1 MWIVAITF
9 GPSTPGQH
17 LPCDSVPRRRWG
29 FELTLALLGLAG
41 FALRVGYVLAFRRS
55 VVPLAGDAY
64 YYSAGAD
71 LIAGGRGFIEPLAAS
86 AGHVVQAADHPPL
99 YELWLTIAS
108 VVDPG
113 HETWQVTH
121 MLWSCVLGAGSVV
134 FCGLVGRRVAG
145 PRCGLVAAA
154 LAVVYPNMWLHD
166 GALLSETMSIFMVS
180 LTLWSAYRFWDVPV
194 WPRAAWLG
202 ICCGLAALSR
212 PELILMLPLLLL
224 PLAALVKAVP
234 IRRKLGWLAAGGATA
249 LATLAPWVAF
259 NFSRF
264 EEPVYI
270 STNFGS
276 AMAAANCDSTYYGD
290 LIGYKDYACADETF
304 RAAEARTP
312 GWDELDGSQRERQ
325 VRREVFRYIGDHVD
339 RLPVVMAARL
349 GRALKVYGVGQEI
362 DYDDLIHGQER
373 WVVYAGLV
381 SWYIVAGLAI
391 AGAVMLRRRREVPA
405 FPLLVVPAITLLAV
419 AAIFA
424 QTRYRA
430 PAEPAVVILAAV
442 AIDAMSR
449 RRRAESPAEADE
461 HPAAEALAQPV
472 HVTVMSRFGGSRGL
486 RSWGRPESGPVTI
499 A

>member
-1 MWIVAITF
+1 V
-9 GPSTPGQH
+9 
-17 LPCDSVPRRRWG
+17 LRRRWG
-29 FELTLALLGLAG
+29 FELTLAFLGLAG
-41 FALRVGYVLAFRRS
+41 FALRLAYVLAFRRS
-55 VVPLAGDAY
+55 LVPLTGDAY

-71 LIAGGRGFIEPLAAS
+71 LLAGGRGFIEPLAAS
-86 AGHVVQAADHPPL
+86 VGHVEQAADHPPL

-154 LAVVYPNMWLHD
+154 LAAVYPNMWLHD

-180 LTLWSAYRFWDVPV
+180 VTLWSAYRFWDIPN
-194 WPRAAWLG
+194 WRRAAWLG
-202 ICCGLAALSR
+202 LFSGLAALSR

-234 IRRKLGWLAAGGATA
+234 LRRKAGWLAVGGATA

-259 NFSRF
+259 NLSRF
-264 EEPVYI
+264 DEPVYI

-290 LIGYKDYACADETF
+290 LIGYKDYECADETF
-304 RAAEARTP
+304 RAAAARTP
-312 GWDELDGSQRERQ
+312 DWDQLDGSERERR
-325 VRREVFRYIGDHVD
+325 VRREVFRYMGDHAD
-339 RLPVVMAARL
+339 RVPLVMAARV
-349 GRALKVYGVGQEI
+349 GRVLKVYGVRQEI
-362 DYDDLIHGQER
+362 EYDDLIHRQER

-381 SWYIVAGLAI
+381 SWYVVAGLAI
-391 AGAVMLRRRREVPA
+391 AGAVVLRRRREVPV
-405 FPLLVVPAITLLAV
+405 FPLLVVPAIVLMAV

-430 PAEPAVVILAAV
+430 PAEPAVVVLAAV
-442 AIDAMSR
+442 AIDAVTR
-449 RRRAESPAEADE
+449 RRRREPPAEGDEQYPADE
-461 HPAAEALAQPV
+461 S
-472 HVTVMSRFGGSRGL
+472 VTVSV
-486 RSWGRPESGPVTI
+486 PV
-499 A
+499 

>member
-1 MWIVAITF
+1 V
-9 GPSTPGQH
+9 
-17 LPCDSVPRRRWG
+17 LRRRWG
-29 FELTLALLGLAG
+29 FELTLAFLGLAG
-41 FALRVGYVLAFRRS
+41 FALRIAYVLAFRRS

-71 LIAGGRGFIEPLAAS
+71 LLAAGRGFIEPLAAS
-86 AGHVVQAADHPPL
+86 IGHVEQAADHPPL

-154 LAVVYPNMWLHD
+154 LAVVYPNMWVHD

-180 LTLWSAYRFWDVPV
+180 VTLWSAYRFWDVPTGR
-194 WPRAAWLG
+194 RAAWLG
-202 ICCGLAALSR
+202 LCSGLAALSR

-224 PLAALVKAVP
+224 PLAVLAKAVP
-234 IRRKLGWLAAGGATA
+234 VRRKLGWLAVGGAMA
-249 LATLAPWVAF
+249 LATLAPWAAF
-259 NFSRF
+259 NLNRF
-264 EEPVYI
+264 DEPVYI

-290 LIGYKDYACADETF
+290 LIGYKDYGCADETF

-339 RLPVVMAARL
+339 RVPVVMAARV

-362 DYDDLIHGQER
+362 EYDDLIHNQER

-381 SWYIVAGLAI
+381 SWYVVAGLAI
-391 AGAVMLRRRREVPA
+391 AGAVVLRRRREVPV
-405 FPLLVVPAITLLAV
+405 FPLLVVPAIVLMAV
-419 AAIFA
+419 AVIFA

-430 PAEPAVVILAAV
+430 PAEPAVVVLAAV
-442 AIDAMSR
+442 AIDAMTR
-449 RRRAESPAEADE
+449 RRRAESSAEGDA
-461 HPAAEALAQPV
+461 HRRPAAEA
-472 HVTVMSRFGGSRGL
+472 VTVSV
-486 RSWGRPESGPVTI
+486 PV
-499 A
+499 

>member
-1 MWIVAITF
+1 M
-9 GPSTPGQH
+9 
-17 LPCDSVPRRRWG
+17 
-29 FELTLALLGLAG
+29 ALLGLVG
-41 FALRVGYVLAFRRS
+41 FALRIAYVLAFRRS
-55 VVPLAGDAY
+55 VVPLTGDAN

-86 AGHVVQAADHPPL
+86 LGHVEQAADHPPL

-145 PRCGLVAAA
+145 PRCGLVAAGVA
-154 LAVVYPNMWLHD
+154 AVYPSMWLHD
-166 GALLSETMSIFMVS
+166 GALMSETMSIFIVS
-180 LTLWSAYRFWDVPV
+180 VTLWAAYRFWDVPTGR
-194 WPRAAWLG
+194 RAALLG
-202 ICCGLAALSR
+202 LSSGLAALSR
-212 PELILMLPLLLL
+212 PELILMLPLLLV
-224 PLAALVKAVP
+224 PLAVLAKAVP
-234 IRRKLGWLAAGGATA
+234 VTRKLGWLAVGGATA

-259 NFSRF
+259 NLSRF

-290 LIGYKDYACADETF
+290 VIGYKDYACADETF
-304 RAAEARTP
+304 RAAEAHTP
-312 GWDELDGSQRERQ
+312 GWDELDGSQRERR
-325 VRREVFRYIGDHVD
+325 VRREVFEYIGDHGD
-339 RLPVVMAARL
+339 RVPLVMAARV

-362 DYDDLIHGQER
+362 DYDDLIHDQDR

-381 SWYIVAGLAI
+381 SWYVVAGLAV
-391 AGAVMLRRRREVPA
+391 AGAFVLRRRREVPV
-405 FPLLVVPAITLLAV
+405 FPLLVVPAVVLMAA

-430 PAEPAVVILAAV
+430 PAEPAVVVLAAV
-442 AIDAMSR
+442 AIDAVLP
-449 RRRAESPAEADE
+449 RRRAGPPADGDEQGTAAYESETVSV
-461 HPAAEALAQPV
+461 PV
-472 HVTVMSRFGGSRGL
+472 
-486 RSWGRPESGPVTI
+486 
-499 A
+499 

>member
-1 MWIVAITF
+1 M
-9 GPSTPGQH
+9 
-17 LPCDSVPRRRWG
+17 PRRRWG

-55 VVPLAGDAY
+55 VVPLAGDSY

-71 LIAGGRGFIEPLAAS
+71 LIAAGRGFIEPLAAS
-86 AGHVVQAADHPPL
+86 VGHIEQAADHPPL

-154 LAVVYPNMWLHD
+154 LAAVYPNMWLHD
-166 GALLSETMSIFMVS
+166 GALLSETMSIFLVS
-180 LTLWSAYRFWDVPV
+180 VTLWAAYRFWDVPTGR
-194 WPRAAWLG
+194 RAAFLG
-202 ICCGLAALSR
+202 VCTGLAALSR
-212 PELILMLPLLLL
+212 PELILLLPLLLV
-224 PLAALVKAVP
+224 PLAVLAKAVP
-234 IRRKLGWLAAGGATA
+234 LGRKLGWLAVGGATA

-259 NFSRF
+259 NLSRF
-264 EEPVYI
+264 DEPVYI

-290 LIGYKDYACADETF
+290 LIGYKDYECADETF
-304 RAAEARTP
+304 QAAAARTP
-312 GWDELDGSQRERQ
+312 DWDQLDGSERERQ
-325 VRREVFRYIGDHVD
+325 VRREVFRYMDDHAD
-339 RLPVVMAARL
+339 RVPVVMAARV

-362 DYDDLIHGQER
+362 EYDDLIHSQDR
-373 WVVYAGLV
+373 WVVYAGLA
-381 SWYIVAGLAI
+381 SWYVVAGLAV
-391 AGAVMLRRRREVPA
+391 AGAVVLRRRREVPV
-405 FPLLVVPAITLLAV
+405 FPLLVVPAVVLMAV

-430 PAEPAVVILAAV
+430 PAEPALVILAAV
-442 AIDAMSR
+442 AIDAMMR
-449 RRRAESPAEADE
+449 RRQAGPPHRAEGNEHHPAEE
-461 HPAAEALAQPV
+461 SVTLSVPV
-472 HVTVMSRFGGSRGL
+472 
-486 RSWGRPESGPVTI
+486 
-499 A
+499 

>member
-1 MWIVAITF
+1 V
-9 GPSTPGQH
+9 
-17 LPCDSVPRRRWG
+17 LRRRWG
-29 FELTLALLGLAG
+29 FELTLGFLGLAG
-41 FALRVGYVLAFRRS
+41 FALRIAYVLAFRRS
-55 VVPLAGDAY
+55 LVPLSGDAY

-71 LIAGGRGFIEPLAAS
+71 LLAGGRGFIEPLAAS
-86 AGHVVQAADHPPL
+86 AGHVEQAADHPPL

-121 MLWSCVLGAGSVV
+121 MVWSCVLGAGSVV

-154 LAVVYPNMWLHD
+154 LAAVYPNMWLHD

-180 LTLWSAYRFWDVPV
+180 VTLWSAYRFWDVPN
-194 WPRAAWLG
+194 WRRAAWLG
-202 ICCGLAALSR
+202 LFSGLAALTR

-234 IRRKLGWLAAGGATA
+234 LRRKAGWLAVGGATA

-264 EEPVYI
+264 DEPVYI

-290 LIGYKDYACADETF
+290 LIGYKDYDC
-304 RAAEARTP
+304 AAEIFGAAAARTP
-312 GWDELDGSQRERQ
+312 GWNGLDGSQRERQ

-339 RLPVVMAARL
+339 RVPLVVAARV
-349 GRALKVYGVGQEI
+349 GRALKVYGVAQEI
-362 DYDDLIHGQER
+362 DYDDLIHRQER

-381 SWYIVAGLAI
+381 SWYVVAGLAI
-391 AGAVMLRRRREVPA
+391 AGAVVLRRRREVPV
-405 FPLLVVPAITLLAV
+405 FPLLVVPAIVLMAV

-430 PAEPAVVILAAV
+430 PAEPAVVVLAAV
-442 AIDAMSR
+442 AIDALTR
-449 RRRAESPAEADE
+449 RRRGEPPAEGDEQHPADE
-461 HPAAEALAQPV
+461 S
-472 HVTVMSRFGGSRGL
+472 VTVSV
-486 RSWGRPESGPVTI
+486 PV
-499 A
+499 

>member
-1 MWIVAITF
+1 V
-9 GPSTPGQH
+9 
-17 LPCDSVPRRRWG
+17 G
-29 FELTLALLGLAG
+29 FELTLAFLGAG
-41 FALRVGYVLAFRRS
+41 FALRIAYVLAFRRS
-55 VVPLAGDAY
+55 LVPLTGDAY

-71 LIAGGRGFIEPLAAS
+71 LLAGGRGFIEPLAAS
-86 AGHVVQAADHPPL
+86 VGHVEQAADHPPL
-99 YELWLTIAS
+99 FELWLTIAS

-134 FCGLVGRRVAG
+134 FCGLVGRRVGG

-154 LAVVYPNMWLHD
+154 LAAVYPNMWLHD

-180 LTLWSAYRFWDVPV
+180 VTLWSAYRFWDVPN
-194 WPRAAWLG
+194 WRRAAWLG
-202 ICCGLAALSR
+202 LFSGLAALSR

-234 IRRKLGWLAAGGATA
+234 LRRKAGWLAVGGATA

-264 EEPVYI
+264 DEPVYI

-290 LIGYKDYACADETF
+290 LIGYKDYECANETF
-304 RAAEARTP
+304 RAAAARTP
-312 GWDELDGSQRERQ
+312 DWDQLDGSERERQ
-325 VRREVFRYIGDHVD
+325 VRREVFRYMGDHAD
-339 RLPVVMAARL
+339 RVPLVMAARV
-349 GRALKVYGVGQEI
+349 GRVLKVYGVGQEI
-362 DYDDLIHGQER
+362 EYDDLIHRQER

-381 SWYIVAGLAI
+381 SWYVVAGLAI
-391 AGAVMLRRRREVPA
+391 AGAVVLRRRRKVPV
-405 FPLLVVPAITLLAV
+405 FPLLVVPAIVLMAV

-430 PAEPAVVILAAV
+430 PAEPAVVVLAAV
-442 AIDAMSR
+442 AIDAMMP
-449 RRRAESPAEADE
+449 RRRAGPAAAGDEHRPAEA
-461 HPAAEALAQPV
+461 PEAVSVPV
-472 HVTVMSRFGGSRGL
+472 
-486 RSWGRPESGPVTI
+486 
-499 A
+499 

>member
-1 MWIVAITF
+1 
-9 GPSTPGQH
+9 
-17 LPCDSVPRRRWG
+17 VPRRRWG
-29 FELTLALLGLAG
+29 FELTLALLGMAG
-41 FALRVGYVLAFRRS
+41 FALRVGYVLASRRS

-71 LIAGGRGFIEPLAAS
+71 LIAAGRGFIEPLAAS
-86 AGHVVQAADHPPL
+86 VGHVEQAADHPPL

-154 LAVVYPNMWLHD
+154 VAAIYPNMWLHD

-180 LTLWSAYRFWDVPV
+180 VTLWLAYRFWDAPTG
-194 WPRAAWLG
+194 WRAAWLG
-202 ICCGLAALSR
+202 LSTGLAALSR
-212 PELILMLPLLLL
+212 PELILLLPLLLV
-224 PLAALVKAVP
+224 PLAVLAKAVP
-234 IRRKLGWLAAGGATA
+234 VGRKLAWLAIGAATA

-259 NFSRF
+259 NLSRF
-264 EEPVYI
+264 DEPVYI

-290 LIGYKDYACADETF
+290 LIGYKDYECADETF
-304 RAAEARTP
+304 RAAVAATP
-312 GWDELDGSQRERQ
+312 DWDQLDGSARERQ
-325 VRREVFRYIGDHVD
+325 VRREVFRYMGDHAD
-339 RLPVVMAARL
+339 RVPVVMAARV

-362 DYDDLIHGQER
+362 EYDDLIHGQDR

-381 SWYIVAGLAI
+381 SWYVLAGLAV
-391 AGAVMLRRRREVPA
+391 AGAVVLRRRHEVPV
-405 FPLLVVPAITLLAV
+405 FPLLVVPAVVLMAV

-442 AIDAMSR
+442 AIDAVLP
-449 RRRAESPAEADE
+449 RRRAGPPAEGDAHRPDE
-461 HPAAEALAQPV
+461 EPATVSVPV
-472 HVTVMSRFGGSRGL
+472 
-486 RSWGRPESGPVTI
+486 
-499 A
+499 

>member
-1 MWIVAITF
+1 M
-9 GPSTPGQH
+9 
-17 LPCDSVPRRRWG
+17 PRRRWG

-55 VVPLAGDAY
+55 VVPLAGDSY

-71 LIAGGRGFIEPLAAS
+71 LIAAGRGFIEPLAAS
-86 AGHVVQAADHPPL
+86 VGHIEQAADHPPL

-154 LAVVYPNMWLHD
+154 LAAVYPNMWLHD
-166 GALLSETMSIFMVS
+166 GALLSETMSIFLVS
-180 LTLWSAYRFWDVPV
+180 VTLWAAYRFWDVPTGR
-194 WPRAAWLG
+194 RAALLG
-202 ICCGLAALSR
+202 VCTGLAALSR
-212 PELILMLPLLLL
+212 PELILLLPLLLV
-224 PLAALVKAVP
+224 PLAVLAKAVP
-234 IRRKLGWLAAGGATA
+234 LGRKLGWLAVGGATA

-259 NFSRF
+259 NLSRF
-264 EEPVYI
+264 DEPVYI

-290 LIGYKDYACADETF
+290 LIGYKDYECADETF
-304 RAAEARTP
+304 QAAAARTP
-312 GWDELDGSQRERQ
+312 DWDQLDGSERERQ
-325 VRREVFRYIGDHVD
+325 VRREVFRYMDDHAGRV
-339 RLPVVMAARL
+339 PVVMAARV

-362 DYDDLIHGQER
+362 EYDDLIHSQDR
-373 WVVYAGLV
+373 WVVYAGLA
-381 SWYIVAGLAI
+381 SWYVVAGLAV
-391 AGAVMLRRRREVPA
+391 AGAVVLRRRREVPV
-405 FPLLVVPAITLLAV
+405 FPLLVVPAVVLMAV

-430 PAEPAVVILAAV
+430 PAEPALVILAAV
-442 AIDAMSR
+442 AIDAMMR
-449 RRRAESPAEADE
+449 RRRGGPPAEGDE
-461 HPAAEALAQPV
+461 YHPAEESVTLSVPV
-472 HVTVMSRFGGSRGL
+472 
-486 RSWGRPESGPVTI
+486 
-499 A
+499 

>member
-1 MWIVAITF
+1 M
-9 GPSTPGQH
+9 
-17 LPCDSVPRRRWG
+17 
-29 FELTLALLGLAG
+29 
-41 FALRVGYVLAFRRS
+41 
-55 VVPLAGDAY
+55 PLSGDAY

-71 LIAGGRGFIEPLAAS
+71 LLAGGRGFIEPLAAS
-86 AGHVVQAADHPPL
+86 VGHVEQAADHPPL

-154 LAVVYPNMWLHD
+154 LAAVYPNMWLHD

-180 LTLWSAYRFWDVPV
+180 VTLWSAYRFWDVPN
-194 WPRAAWLG
+194 WRRAAWLG
-202 ICCGLAALSR
+202 LFSGLAALSR

-234 IRRKLGWLAAGGATA
+234 LRRKAGWLAVGGATA

-264 EEPVYI
+264 DEPVYI

-290 LIGYKDYACADETF
+290 LIGYKDYDS
-304 RAAEARTP
+304 AAEIFGAAAARTP
-312 GWDELDGSQRERQ
+312 GWNRLDGSQRERQ

-339 RLPVVMAARL
+339 RVPLVVAARV

-362 DYDDLIHGQER
+362 ELRRPDPPPGAVGGLR
-373 WVVYAGLV
+373 RARLVVRRRRPRHRRGRRCCDAAARFRCSRCWWSPPSS
-381 SWYIVAGLAI
+381 SWPLPPSSPRLAI
-391 AGAVMLRRRREVPA
+391 ALRPNRPWWSW
-405 FPLLVVPAITLLAV
+405 PPW
-419 AAIFA
+419 
-424 QTRYRA
+424 
-430 PAEPAVVILAAV
+430 P
-442 AIDAMSR
+442 SR
-449 RRRAESPAEADE
+449 R
-461 HPAAEALAQPV
+461 
-472 HVTVMSRFGGSRGL
+472 
-486 RSWGRPESGPVTI
+486 
-499 A
+499 

>member
-1 MWIVAITF
+1 
-9 GPSTPGQH
+9 
-17 LPCDSVPRRRWG
+17 VPRRRWG

-71 LIAGGRGFIEPLAAS
+71 LIAAGRGFIEPLAAS
-86 AGHVVQAADHPPL
+86 VGHVEQAADHPPL

-154 LAVVYPNMWLHD
+154 VAAIYPNMWLHD

-180 LTLWSAYRFWDVPV
+180 VTLWLAYRFWDTPTG
-194 WPRAAWLG
+194 WRAAWLG
-202 ICCGLAALSR
+202 LSTGLAALSR
-212 PELILMLPLLLL
+212 PELILLLPLLLV
-224 PLAALVKAVP
+224 PLAVLTKGVSVG
-234 IRRKLGWLAAGGATA
+234 RKLGWLAVGGATA

-259 NFSRF
+259 NSSRF

-290 LIGYKDYACADETF
+290 LIGYKDYVCAEKTF
-304 RAAEARTP
+304 GAAAARTP
-312 GWDELDGSQRERQ
+312 DWDELDGSQRERQ
-325 VRREVFRYIGDHVD
+325 VRREVFRYIDDHVD
-339 RLPVVMAARL
+339 RVPVVMAARV

-362 DYDDLIHGQER
+362 DYDDVLHGQDR
-373 WVVYAGLV
+373 WVVYAGLL
-381 SWYIVAGLAI
+381 SWYVVAGLAV
-391 AGAVMLRRRREVPA
+391 AGAVVLRRRREVPV
-405 FPLLVVPAITLLAV
+405 FPLLVVPAVVLMAV

-430 PAEPAVVILAAV
+430 PAEPALVILAAV
-442 AIDAMSR
+442 AIDAVIPR
-449 RRRAESPAEADE
+449 RGAEPSTNGNEHRRAQEVQETT
-461 HPAAEALAQPV
+461 PV
-472 HVTVMSRFGGSRGL
+472 R
-486 RSWGRPESGPVTI
+486 I
-499 A
+499 